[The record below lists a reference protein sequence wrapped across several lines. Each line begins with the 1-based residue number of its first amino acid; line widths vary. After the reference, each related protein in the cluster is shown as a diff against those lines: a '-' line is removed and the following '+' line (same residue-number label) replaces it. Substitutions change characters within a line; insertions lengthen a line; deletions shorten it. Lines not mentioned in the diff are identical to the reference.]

1 MTAAFEL
8 LPVRRPIL
16 SASRLVNKGFVVVMG
31 AALGNKMSKDG
42 REMQLQKSN
51 DVYHVRA
58 SALLELCPLED
69 EDPRNEAAPP
79 QLQTP
84 GHDDFRINPLTMRKR
99 RTQPVTY
106 HSEPGVHTV

>member
-1 MTAAFEL
+1 MD
-8 LPVRRPIL
+8 
-16 SASRLVNKGFVVVMG
+16 KGFVVVMG

-42 REMQLQKSN
+42 RAMQLQRSN

-79 QLQTP
+79 KLQTL
-84 GHDDFRINPLTMRKR
+84 GHEHFRIMRKR
-99 RTQPVTY
+99 HTQPV
-106 HSEPGVHTV
+106 HTV

>member
-1 MTAAFEL
+1 MTTAFEL

-31 AALGNKMSKDG
+31 AALGNKMSKDS

-69 EDPRNEAAPP
+69 EDPRPRH
-79 QLQTP
+79 LSCK
-84 GHDDFRINPLTMRKR
+84 PLDT
-99 RTQPVTY
+99 TTFVST
-106 HSEPGVHTV
+106 H

>member
-1 MTAAFEL
+1 M
-8 LPVRRPIL
+8 
-16 SASRLVNKGFVVVMG
+16 NKGFVVVIC
-31 AALGNKMSKDG
+31 AAPGNKMSKDG

-51 DVYHVRA
+51 GVFLVRA

-84 GHDDFRINPLTMRKR
+84 GHDDFRINPPTMRKR

-106 HSEPGVHTV
+106 HSQPGVHTV